1 MGRKKVIHASARS
14 SLRAVP
20 YEATTRLEV
29 MQLSLI
35 AARKGDPIRTWQVH
49 TDKGCRMLGV
59 EGAAT
64 KARIITA
71 SFKFIPGVN
80 VQICPGCHGTGCS
93 ICNESGITT
102 KAMIKRRGDFGV
114 DQMDGDLGGD
124 LDKKR
129 MEAREI

>member
-1 MGRKKVIHASARS
+1 
-14 SLRAVP
+14 
-20 YEATTRLEV
+20 

-49 TDKGCRMLGV
+49 TDKGRRMLGV
-59 EGAAT
+59 TRVPLSEYL
-64 KARIITA
+64 ISA
-71 SFKFIPGVN
+71 SFRDIPGVN

-102 KAMIKRRGDFGV
+102 KAMIKRHGDFGV
-114 DQMDGDLGGD
+114 DQVDGDLGGD

-129 MEAREI
+129 RQARAGAARGVGV